1 MKKYYVKNKKY
12 LPRRRVAM
20 KEAKIL
26 LYEMNYSIYKTYR
39 NIINN
44 EIVLL
49 RKENEEQ
56 CMNTQ
61 K

>member
-12 LPRRRVAM
+12 LPRRRVATE
-20 KEAKIL
+20 EAAFL
-26 LYEMNYSIYKTYR
+26 LYEMNYEIFKIYR

-56 CMNTQ
+56 CTD
-61 K
+61 

>member
-1 MKKYYVKNKKY
+1 MKKYYVKNKRY
-12 LPRRRVAM
+12 LPRRRVTIE
-20 KEAKIL
+20 EAAFL
-26 LYEMNYSIYKTYR
+26 LYEMNYEIFKIYR

-56 CMNTQ
+56 
-61 K
+61 